1 MDYVLTDPNIVKV
14 MYADRQY
21 KQVLGV
27 QYRIELIIH
36 QMAWPTTTNL
46 LTNIFKID

>member
-27 QYRIELIIH
+27 QYRIELSTRWH
-36 QMAWPTTTNL
+36 DPQLRTYLQTSL
-46 LTNIFKID
+46 R